1 MDAQHT
7 FSVAPI
13 HMSLSDVCCANP
25 LNPSQRR
32 RSKKASHCVSQFPP
46 AVTAKGLCALRG
58 RRTELPWIVLRFLS
72 SSCADRADAAFV
84 MTCPGERCLQAALI
98 FLSIA
103 QMTTGTVGETDGGAA
118 VT

>member
-1 MDAQHT
+1 
-7 FSVAPI
+7 
-13 HMSLSDVCCANP
+13 MSAALILLIPVRGGGA
-25 LNPSQRR
+25 
-32 RSKKASHCVSQFPP
+32 KKASHCVSQFPP

-58 RRTELPWIVLRFLS
+58 RRTELPWVVLRFLS

-103 QMTTGTVGETDGGAA
+103 QLTTGTVGKTDGGQL
-118 VT
+118 